1 MPGFVDDAPR
11 RVNLGRRNDTGWRI
25 LVSQP
30 IFYFDFGSPNA
41 YLAWRVLPAIEQRT
55 GVRFRKVPALLGGI
69 FKATGNQSPMTA
81 FADIPLKLAYE
92 HREIQRFV
100 EKHRLLD
107 FRMNPY
113 FPVNTLML
121 MRGAVAAEAE
131 GVFDA
136 YIAAAFHHMWEAPK
150 KMDDPLEFGEA
161 FRASRLPVDR
171 IADRAQD
178 PMIKDRL
185 IANTKAAIDHG
196 VFGLPAFVVD
206 GELYF
211 GKDRLGEVED
221 ALSQRKA
228 VPDPLSPPD

>member
-1 MPGFVDDAPR
+1 M
-11 RVNLGRRNDTGWRI
+11 N
-25 LVSQP
+25 QP

-41 YLAWRVLPAIEQRT
+41 YLAWRVLPAIERRT
-55 GVRFRKVPALLGGI
+55 GVRFRMIPALLGGI

-81 FADIPLKLAYE
+81 FAGIPAKLAYE
-92 HREIQRFV
+92 RREIERFV
-100 EKHRLLD
+100 AKHRLLE
-107 FRMNPY
+107 FRMNPH

-136 YIAAAFHHMWEAPK
+136 YVAAAFHHMWEAPK
-150 KMDDPLEFGEA
+150 KMDDPQTFGDA

-178 PMIKDRL
+178 PAIKDRL
-185 IANTKAAIDHG
+185 IANTQAAIDQG
-196 VFGLPAFVVD
+196 VFGLPSFIVG

-211 GKDRLGEVED
+211 GKDRLEEIE
-221 ALSQRKA
+221 A
-228 VPDPLSPPD
+228 VLQPVSVVAD